1 LTSPSIIRNQQQT
14 FLRLWQSTLP
24 HVFTDRALPT
34 RIQTA
39 LRRREFGSRDRRL
52 YRELLYTAV
61 RHLPWIEELATRTE
75 EEMLRGLAWLAA
87 ETPATH
93 DFRTQLTAGL
103 PNCPA
108 DADGRAQFLGVSR
121 PLMPEWF
128 REHCPAA
135 FVAPNLNVLLARS
148 PVWIR
153 LQTDATASVE
163 AEFNERHWPML
174 ACKPLPT
181 AARILG
187 EGDLTST
194 RAFHEGK
201 FEIQDLGS
209 QFILASAAVETGGC
223 WLDACAGA
231 GGKTLQL
238 ATLVGPAGRVD
249 AHDVR
254 PEALEELQ
262 VRARRGGFEHIRI
275 LERRP
280 DNSLYDGVL
289 VDAPCSGTG
298 TWRRSPH
305 LKWCTKPAD
314 IAAQAVRQGQL
325 LAQCSR
331 QVRPGG
337 ILLYAT
343 CSLSRFENTEV
354 VRAFLGEHP
363 EFEAELPAKD
373 FGCSHDGTGLSIM
386 PADHD
391 TDGYFVSKL
400 VRLR

>member
-1 LTSPSIIRNQQQT
+1 MTSPSIIRNQQQT
-14 FLRLWQSTLP
+14 FLRLWQGLLP
-24 HVFTDRALPT
+24 HVCADRALPT

-39 LRRREFGSRDRRL
+39 LRRREFGSHDRRL

-61 RHLPWIEELATRTE
+61 RHLPWIEELAARTE

-93 DFRTQLTAGL
+93 DFRAPLIAGQ
-103 PNCPA
+103 PDCPA
-108 DADGRAQFLGVSR
+108 DAAGRAQYLGVSR
-121 PLMPEWF
+121 LVMPEWF

-135 FVAPNLNVLLARS
+135 FVAPNLDVLLTRA

-153 LQTDATASVE
+153 LQTDATDAVE
-163 AEFNERHWPML
+163 AEFNERHWPIL
-174 ACKPLPT
+174 ACNPLPT
-181 AARILG
+181 AIRILA

-194 RAFHEGK
+194 RAFNEGR

-209 QFILASAAVETGGC
+209 QIILASTGVEAKGR

-231 GGKTLQL
+231 GGKTLHL
-238 ATLVGPAGRVD
+238 AALVGPTGRVD

-254 PEALEELQ
+254 PDALEELQ

-275 LERRP
+275 LQRRP

-289 VDAPCSGTG
+289 VDAPCSGSG

-314 IAAQAVRQGQL
+314 IAAQALRQGQL

-343 CSLSRFENTEV
+343 CSLSRFENSAV

-363 EFEAELPAKD
+363 EFEVKAPAMD

-386 PADHD
+386 PANHD

-400 VRLR
+400 VRRR